1 MKTPWKFLAQLASRR
16 RPTETRESSVGN
28 DADTEASE
36 SGVRNASA
44 LSSDSTEVSVRPDHN
59 ENPAVD
65 LVATTTSD
73 EPDSDLDVP
82 QAISPP
88 NDGEEVQRPT
98 RHEISRPGADAHALV
113 PESKPS
119 KKSPR
124 KPRTKRPERRPK
136 RTHADMVSGSATIAN
151 SDQSAQSSS
160 PREAFFDE
168 VASLDEEITQL
179 RIQLAQKLHLQNV
192 QLVRMLER
200 FDGS

>member
-16 RPTETRESSVGN
+16 RPTETRESSVRD

-36 SGVRNASA
+36 SGVRRASA
-44 LSSDSTEVSVRPDHN
+44 LSSDSTEVSGSPDDN

-82 QAISPP
+82 QAVSPP
-88 NDGEEVQRPT
+88 NGGEEVQRPT
-98 RHEISRPGADAHALV
+98 RHEISRSGANAHALV
-113 PESKPS
+113 PESQPS

-124 KPRTKRPERRPK
+124 KPRTKRPERTK
-136 RTHADMVSGSATIAN
+136 RTRADMVSRSTAVAN
-151 SDQSAQSSS
+151 SDQSAKSSS
-160 PREAFFDE
+160 PREGFFDE
-168 VASLDEEITQL
+168 VASLDEEIRQL
-179 RIQLAQKLHLQNV
+179 RSQLAQKLHLQNI
-192 QLVRMLER
+192 QLVKMLER

>member
-16 RPTETRESSVGN
+16 RPTETPENSVGD

-36 SGVRNASA
+36 SGVRRASA
-44 LSSDSTEVSVRPDHN
+44 LSSDSTEVSGRPDHI
-59 ENPAVD
+59 EPAVD

-98 RHEISRPGADAHALV
+98 RHEISRPGANAHALV
-113 PESKPS
+113 PESKPR

-124 KPRTKRPERRPK
+124 TLRPKRPERPK
-136 RTHADMVSGSATIAN
+136 KTRANMVSGNTAIPN
-151 SDQSAQSSS
+151 SNQSAQSSS

-168 VASLDEEITQL
+168 VASLDEEIRQL
-179 RIQLAQKLHLQNV
+179 RSQLAQKLHLQNV

>member
-1 MKTPWKFLAQLASRR
+1 MKTPWKFLAELASRR
-16 RPTETRESSVGN
+16 RPTETRESSTRD
-28 DADTEASE
+28 DADTEAD
-36 SGVRNASA
+36 
-44 LSSDSTEVSVRPDHN
+44 LTEVSGRPGHN

-73 EPDSDLDVP
+73 EPDSDLDLP

-88 NDGEEVQRPT
+88 NDVEEVQRPT

-124 KPRTKRPERRPK
+124 TPRTKRPERRPK
-136 RTHADMVSGSATIAN
+136 RTRADMVSGSTAIAN

-168 VASLDEEITQL
+168 VASLDEEIRQL
-179 RIQLAQKLHLQNV
+179 RSQLAQKLHLQNV
-192 QLVRMLER
+192 QLSRMLER